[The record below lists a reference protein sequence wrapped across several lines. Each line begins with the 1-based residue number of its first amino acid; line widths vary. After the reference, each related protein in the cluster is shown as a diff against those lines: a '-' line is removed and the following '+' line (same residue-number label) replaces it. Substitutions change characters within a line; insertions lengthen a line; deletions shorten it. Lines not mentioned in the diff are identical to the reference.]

1 MTQASVGTDVESAK
15 GLPDVQPM
23 PVSPVPEPTHWLD
36 LVWTLVRTE
45 FKVRYHGTIGG
56 FAWAL
61 AKPLAMFVLL
71 MGVFSFV
78 FGSDPDYPLNLVIGL
93 FLWDFFAEGTKS
105 GLSSLHARGFLLT
118 RARCPAWILV
128 VTSISNQLITLA
140 VFSVTIMIFLLAV
153 GRPPSV
159 GGVALFAAY
168 VGALVAIVVGFS
180 LGSSVVF
187 LRYRDLNQVWD
198 LVSQA
203 GFFVAP
209 IIIPAWHPARTTAS
223 VPVHLAAYTHHR
235 VLPPG
240 TRARCGA
247 YGHRS
252 RAVGAR
258 GGGILARWQSRF
270 SPAWTARRRV
280 SVSICKEGHIRMT
293 PAIEVDDVVKSFRV
307 PSVRRDTLRE
317 HVLGGFRRRQFDQL
331 RVLDGITF
339 RLNRGEALGIMG
351 RNGCG
356 KSTLLR
362 IICGIYPPDRGRVRV
377 SATLTPILELGVGW
391 NPELDA
397 VDNIYLIGTLMG
409 LSLNQ
414 IRQRMDRILAFAELE
429 RFANLRLKHYSSGM
443 SSRLGY
449 AVAFEAVRD
458 VLVLDEIFAVG
469 DAGFKRRCE
478 DRYRKLRARGQ
489 TVLLVGHDPSIMARF
504 CDRALLLEG
513 GRIVMDGP
521 ASQVAEQY
529 LSVVNVPH
537 APQSHPHAVSAS

>member
-1 MTQASVGTDVESAK
+1 M
-15 GLPDVQPM
+15 
-23 PVSPVPEPTHWLD
+23 
-36 LVWTLVRTE
+36 
-45 FKVRYHGTIGG
+45 
-56 FAWAL
+56 
-61 AKPLAMFVLL
+61 
-71 MGVFSFV
+71 
-78 FGSDPDYPLNLVIGL
+78 
-93 FLWDFFAEGTKS
+93 
-105 GLSSLHARGFLLT
+105 
-118 RARCPAWILV
+118 
-128 VTSISNQLITLA
+128 
-140 VFSVTIMIFLLAV
+140 
-153 GRPPSV
+153 
-159 GGVALFAAY
+159 
-168 VGALVAIVVGFS
+168 
-180 LGSSVVF
+180 
-187 LRYRDLNQVWD
+187 
-198 LVSQA
+198 
-203 GFFVAP
+203 
-209 IIIPAWHPARTTAS
+209 
-223 VPVHLAAYTHHR
+223 
-235 VLPPG
+235 
-240 TRARCGA
+240 
-247 YGHRS
+247 
-252 RAVGAR
+252 
-258 GGGILARWQSRF
+258 
-270 SPAWTARRRV
+270 
-280 SVSICKEGHIRMT
+280 RMT
-293 PAIEVDDVVKSFRV
+293 PAIEVDDVAKSFRV

-397 VDNIYLIGTLMG
+397 VDNICLIGTLMG
-409 LSLNQ
+409 LSLSQ

-449 AVAFEAVRD
+449 AVAFEAVRE

-529 LSVVNVPH
+529 LSVVSVPH
-537 APQSHPHAVSAS
+537 ASQTHPHAVSAS

>member
-1 MTQASVGTDVESAK
+1 M
-15 GLPDVQPM
+15 
-23 PVSPVPEPTHWLD
+23 
-36 LVWTLVRTE
+36 
-45 FKVRYHGTIGG
+45 
-56 FAWAL
+56 
-61 AKPLAMFVLL
+61 
-71 MGVFSFV
+71 
-78 FGSDPDYPLNLVIGL
+78 
-93 FLWDFFAEGTKS
+93 
-105 GLSSLHARGFLLT
+105 
-118 RARCPAWILV
+118 
-128 VTSISNQLITLA
+128 
-140 VFSVTIMIFLLAV
+140 
-153 GRPPSV
+153 
-159 GGVALFAAY
+159 
-168 VGALVAIVVGFS
+168 
-180 LGSSVVF
+180 
-187 LRYRDLNQVWD
+187 
-198 LVSQA
+198 
-203 GFFVAP
+203 
-209 IIIPAWHPARTTAS
+209 
-223 VPVHLAAYTHHR
+223 
-235 VLPPG
+235 
-240 TRARCGA
+240 
-247 YGHRS
+247 
-252 RAVGAR
+252 
-258 GGGILARWQSRF
+258 
-270 SPAWTARRRV
+270 
-280 SVSICKEGHIRMT
+280 RMT
-293 PAIEVDDVVKSFRV
+293 PAIEVDDVAKSFRV

-317 HVLGGFRRRQFDQL
+317 HALGSFRRRQFDQL

-377 SATLTPILELGVGW
+377 SATLAPILELGVGW

-397 VDNIYLIGTLMG
+397 VDNICLIGTLMG
-409 LSLNQ
+409 LSLSQ

-449 AVAFEAVRD
+449 AVAFEAVRE

-529 LSVVNVPH
+529 LSVVSVPH
-537 APQSHPHAVSAS
+537 ASQTHPHAVSAS